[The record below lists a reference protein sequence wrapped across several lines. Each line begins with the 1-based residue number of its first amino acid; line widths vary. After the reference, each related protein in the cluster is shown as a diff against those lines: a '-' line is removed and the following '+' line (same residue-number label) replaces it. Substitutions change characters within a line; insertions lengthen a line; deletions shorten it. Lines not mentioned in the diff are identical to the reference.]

1 MKFEEIEEKRTSKK
15 IQQLEEENARLQN
28 ELRASQSR
36 LTAAEKEI
44 KSLKESNK
52 ELEASRDCYKEKCDE
67 LADSLKKA
75 ENKLAKA
82 AEKAKS
88 NSEAKNGATATPQ
101 QVTALE
107 KKVAELEFGLK
118 TVTAKL
124 DDLYVL
130 LSAEDTD
137 DDIESKAEA
146 YENTDSLTALFESA
160 AKELAQNSRVIIN
173 GGAKTWQARVRKWF
187 EDQGVKV
194 RTYELGIVCLEFVRQ
209 TWYF

>member
-1 MKFEEIEEKRTSKK
+1 M
-15 IQQLEEENARLQN
+15 
-28 ELRASQSR
+28 
-36 LTAAEKEI
+36 
-44 KSLKESNK
+44 
-52 ELEASRDCYKEKCDE
+52 
-67 LADSLKKA
+67 KKA
-75 ENKLAKA
+75 EKKLAKV
-82 AEKAKS
+82 AEKDKS
-88 NSEAKNGATATPQ
+88 NSGAKNGATATPQ

-118 TVTAKL
+118 TVTTKL
-124 DDLYVL
+124 DDLYAL

-146 YENTDSLTALFESA
+146 YENTDSLTALFEGA

-194 RTYELGIVCLEFVRQ
+194 RTYELGDCVSGIRPTDVVLLNVIQNKHKYSMKFMDDVRRIGAKLVVCNVNNVEQTLRIVFGHPERKK
-209 TWYF
+209 